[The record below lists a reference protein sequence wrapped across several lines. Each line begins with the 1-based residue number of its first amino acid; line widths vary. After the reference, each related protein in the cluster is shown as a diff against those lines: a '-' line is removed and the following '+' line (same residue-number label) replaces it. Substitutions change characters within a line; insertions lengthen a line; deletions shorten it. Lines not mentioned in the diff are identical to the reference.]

1 MQQVYSKTIEKPCGF
16 LFARWSAGAKAFEL
30 SLPKEQRVIAD
41 PLAHYY
47 AGQEGMKMVGMMQ
60 VINPS
65 VRKAIV
71 LRARY
76 MDDYARTCLNEGFEQ
91 VVLLGAGY
99 DSRYFRM
106 PEFHQAQVFEL
117 DLQSTQQIKKALT
130 RRMFG
135 RLPGNV
141 TYVATDFSK
150 DSVTDKLL
158 GAGFARHKRTL
169 FIWEGVTL
177 FLNEN
182 IIAETLSRLAELGH
196 NNRIT
201 FDFVPPELT
210 DDETDYKGNRQ
221 LIELC
226 NSINE
231 PLTFSSRPDRMKTIM
246 ESAGFGKVQI
256 VSMREAN
263 RLYCGTDRI
272 EDSYFFATGEVH
284 TKTHQDKPLIQ
295 GQVNEN
301 DRN

>member
-60 VINPS
+60 MINPS

-130 RRMFG
+130 RRLFG

-158 GAGFARHKRTL
+158 GRRLCSAQAHALHLGRCH
-169 FIWEGVTL
+169 
-177 FLNEN
+177 EN
-182 IIAETLSRLAELGH
+182 QS
-196 NNRIT
+196 
-201 FDFVPPELT
+201 
-210 DDETDYKGNRQ
+210 
-221 LIELC
+221 
-226 NSINE
+226 SI
-231 PLTFSSRPDRMKTIM
+231 
-246 ESAGFGKVQI
+246 GFGSQI
-256 VSMREAN
+256 RSYVVHPYTMVKDLRTGHETGIARASSTATWTAPSGPSWSADRAANPASRSRFPTPRGRTEAS
-263 RLYCGTDRI
+263 RVEPPIAGCQPR
-272 EDSYFFATGEVH
+272 FPAHFAV
-284 TKTHQDKPLIQ
+284 
-295 GQVNEN
+295 
-301 DRN
+301 

>member
-1 MQQVYSKTIEKPCGF
+1 MQQVYSKTVEKPCGF
-16 LFARWSAGAKAFEL
+16 LFARWSAGAKAFEC
-30 SLPKEQRVIAD
+30 SLPAEKRVIAD
-41 PLAHYY
+41 PLAPYY

-71 LRARY
+71 LRARF
-76 MDDYARTCLNEGFEQ
+76 MDDFARDCLNEGFEQ
-91 VVLLGAGY
+91 IVLLGAGY

-106 PEFHQAQVFEL
+106 PEFRRAQVFEL
-117 DLQSTQQIKKALT
+117 DLESTQQIKKALT
-130 RRMFG
+130 RRLFG
-135 RLPGNV
+135 RLPANV

-150 DSVTDKLL
+150 DSVNDKLL
-158 GAGFARHKRTL
+158 AAGFARHKRTL
-169 FIWEGVTL
+169 SIWEGVTL

-182 IIAETLSRLAELGH
+182 IVAETLGRLAELGP

-210 DDETDYKGNRQ
+210 DNETDYQGNRQ

-231 PLTFSSRPDRMKTIM
+231 PLTFSSRPDRMKSIL
-246 ESAGFGKVQI
+246 SSVGYGDIKI

-263 RLYCGTDRI
+263 ILYSGTDHI
-272 EDSYFFATGEVH
+272 EDSYFFATAEVRSRSS
-284 TKTHQDKPLIQ
+284 TPLLKLPE
-295 GQVNEN
+295 GA
-301 DRN
+301 RL